1 MNLYN
6 LINEELNNY
15 LNELFDHPLKTDYE
29 IINRRVEDWD
39 VVTFRFKTNSETQYD
54 IEFMETETFIFNEL
68 SNGKKLK
75 DYINL
80 NHVVDYFIN
89 TVDISFTLTDRV
101 LNNPNITDDEYTK
114 ETNKNEQLELF
125 NRITYLIQI
134 YINEYVPEIFV
145 IGKDTKPSK
154 LKIYKKLYQNIF
166 SNNYIFF
173 EGDNEG
179 YNNGAFYIIK
189 K

>member
-15 LNELFDHPLKTDYE
+15 LNELFDHPLKTEYDV
-29 IINRRVEDWD
+29 INRRVEDWD

-54 IEFMETETFIFNEL
+54 IEFMETETFIYNKL
-68 SNGKKLK
+68 NNGKKLK

-80 NHVVDYFIN
+80 NHVVDDFIN

-101 LNNPNITDDEYTK
+101 LNDPNITNDEYTK

-125 NRITYLIQI
+125 NRITYLIKT
-134 YINEYVPEIFV
+134 YINEYVTEIFV

-166 SNNYIFF
+166 SNDYMFF

-179 YNNGAFYIIK
+179 YNNGAYYFIK